1 MYMCSVCVCVFAHV
15 CACEQAEV
23 SVFTR
28 YPQGLLALLFAMPLD
43 DQLASPNIENDYGI
57 TPLDVDLAFD
67 EV

>member
-1 MYMCSVCVCVFAHV
+1 
-15 CACEQAEV
+15 
-23 SVFTR
+23 
-28 YPQGLLALLFAMPLD
+28 MPLD